1 MVVPVNPAPIA
12 LVRWLAGLSL
22 LQTAESWI
30 RRDADVSAAS
40 ALIAAD
46 AASET
51 LLSLIGSASTR
62 PAKALPSREELI
74 ARAQD
79 VLAGAAAGIE
89 PATLADLRSTH
100 SLRNNVVRHGARAGS
115 ADTKRACAVAR
126 DLVELLPKV
135 SGSFAGVEPG
145 GGVASA
151 VAAVV
156 AVEDVADELRRGD
169 QAMVAD
175 DADGVAEAAGLAL
188 GRLLYY
194 ALPPLRVQSRKSLS
208 AARGQFGDRFGT
220 QLVRDIDEV
229 RGQLD
234 ELRAWVVAPSLG
246 VSPAVYARVVEVTGS
261 YWITTAGDQVSRGT
275 TPPIADARWALERV
289 AEMAFQL
296 WQTDAL
302 APQAERR
309 LERERE
315 ALARNRARQAEPSG
329 AEPPVGNDVTGQ

>member
-1 MVVPVNPAPIA
+1 MPTNAAPIA

-51 LLSLIGSASTR
+51 LLSLLGSGSTR
-62 PAKALPSREELI
+62 PAKALPPREELI

-79 VLAGAAAGIE
+79 VLAGSKARIE

-100 SLRNNVVRHGARAGS
+100 SLRNNVVHHGARAGS
-115 ADTKRACAVAR
+115 ADTRRACAVAR
-126 DLVELLPKV
+126 DLAELLPKV
-135 SGSFAGVEPG
+135 SVLFAGVAPG

-151 VAAVV
+151 VATVV

-169 QAMVAD
+169 QAMIAD
-175 DADGVAEAAGLAL
+175 DADGVADAAGLAL
-188 GRLLYY
+188 GRLLFY
-194 ALPPLRVQSRKSLS
+194 ASPPLRLESTKSPF
-208 AARGQFGDRFGT
+208 AARSRWDDRFGA
-220 QLVRDIDEV
+220 QLVEDIDDV

-234 ELRAWVVAPSLG
+234 ELRVWVVAPSLG
-246 VSPAVYARVVEVTGS
+246 VSPAVYSRVVEVTGF
-261 YWITTAGDQVSRGT
+261 YWLTTAGDQVSRRT
-275 TPPIADARWALERV
+275 APSIADARWALERV
-289 AEMAFQL
+289 SEMAFNL

-302 APQAERR
+302 APRADRR
-309 LERERE
+309 LERENE
-315 ALARNRARQAEPSG
+315 VIARNRARQAEV
-329 AEPPVGNDVTGQ
+329 PPVTSTDDEVASS